1 RGIRMGRA
9 GETPCSGSFRAE
21 PSSRVRSLLGFVHRH
36 DERALAKQMSMARP
50 RPVRGSATPTAV
62 TYVGRDGL
70 PAATSAP
77 RSRRAVS
84 ANAEPVTEFAG
95 RGVADTHFDQVAR
108 YPLYPLPERLPLVP

>member
-1 RGIRMGRA
+1 PLRLSTIGPDSGRWLEA
-9 GETPCSGSFRAE
+9 RNLEK
-21 PSSRVRSLLGFVHRH
+21 SLVCDDPVGHSLT
-36 DERALAKQMSMARP
+36 EQMSMARP

-84 ANAEPVTEFAG
+84 ANAEPVAEFAG
-95 RGVADTHFDQVAR
+95 RGVADTHFDQVA
-108 YPLYPLPERLPLVP
+108 LYPLPERLTLVP